1 MRRNRHDRVLVAERA
16 KIKIGQAIPR
26 NPTNNG
32 GDSFR
37 KTCST
42 SSARQNHISPNFALK
57 RNTLSPR
64 QIRTSTR
71 AKKSKN
77 IYTQK
82 KRKRPHPTQF
92 FFEYFCSH
100 PTTTTTKRQ
109 NQIAYL
115 SEQFAAQCGLSFFSS
130 PSPNRSPSKFLA
142 VTSLSL
148 LLLTSSSSPNTCS
161 TNGLS
166 EGRWTLSAGRQ
177 MQALRPTRRYAAI
190 PGRMPS
196 VNGR

>member
-26 NPTNNG
+26 NRTNNG

-92 FFEYFCSH
+92 FFRIFLLT
-100 PTTTTTKRQ
+100 PNNNNNKKTK
-109 NQIAYL
+109 
-115 SEQFAAQCGLSFFSS
+115 
-130 PSPNRSPSKFLA
+130 PNRLPFRAICRSMRPLIFSFSIPKSITVQVPRGDFIK
-142 VTSLSL
+142 
-148 LLLTSSSSPNTCS
+148 LTSSYFVIFPEH
-161 TNGLS
+161 L
-166 EGRWTLSAGRQ
+166 Q
-177 MQALRPTRRYAAI
+177 H
-190 PGRMPS
+190 
-196 VNGR
+196 